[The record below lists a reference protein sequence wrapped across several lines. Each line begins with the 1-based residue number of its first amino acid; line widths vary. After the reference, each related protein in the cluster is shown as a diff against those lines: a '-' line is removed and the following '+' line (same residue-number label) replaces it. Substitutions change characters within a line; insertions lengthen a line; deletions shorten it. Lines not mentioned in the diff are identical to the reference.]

1 MSKKIFRAILLTAFV
16 VLLTSFA
23 LVLVSLYGYF
33 SEQQGLQLQQ
43 ELSLAAQ
50 GVELNGRTYLEHV
63 ENRAYRLTWV
73 GGDGRVLYDTQASA
87 DSMENHG
94 QREEIQ
100 QALASG
106 AGASSRM
113 SATLMRRTAYCAERL
128 SDGTVLR
135 ISTDQVTVLALLIGM
150 LQSLSLLIIIASAVS
165 WVLAGKLARQ
175 VVKPINALDLDDPLS
190 NDIYEEFAPLL
201 RRIHHQNQQL
211 TAQMKAL
218 RERSDELTQITAN
231 MSEGLALLNDKMV
244 ILHLNPAA
252 QTIFQT
258 DDGCEGRDFL
268 ELDRSTEMSRAVQKA
283 LELGHGELRETRSGR
298 EYQFDVSRI
307 ESDGAVIGA
316 VVLAFDV
323 TEKAAAERSRREFTA
338 NVSHEL
344 KTPLQ
349 SIIGSAELLEN
360 GMVAQPDVPRF
371 AGRIRT
377 EAQRLVSLIE
387 DIFRLSQ
394 MDEEAAMPRET
405 VELLALAQE
414 VCASL
419 DHQAAAKNV
428 RLTVSGSPSPVS
440 GVRPLLYEMVYNL
453 CDNAVKYNVE
463 GGSVTVDVGLE
474 GQNVVLRVCDTG
486 IGIPPEYQDRV
497 FERFFRVDKSRSK
510 AIGGTGL
517 GLAIVKHAVKYHS
530 GHLCLKS
537 TPGQGTAITV
547 SFPAAAGPTA

>member
-16 VLLTSFA
+16 VLLTSFV
-23 LVLVSLYGYF
+23 LVLLSLYGYF
-33 SEQQGLQLQQ
+33 SEQQGIQLQQ

-50 GVELNGRTYLEHV
+50 GVELNGQTYLEHMG
-63 ENRAYRLTWV
+63 NREYRLTWV
-73 GGDGRVLYDTQASA
+73 GGDGRVLYDTQAPV

-113 SATLMRRTAYCAERL
+113 STTLMRRTAYYAERL

-150 LQSLSLLIIIASAVS
+150 LQPLSLLIIIASAVS
-165 WVLAGKLARQ
+165 WVLAGKLSRQ

-231 MSEGLALLNDKMV
+231 MSEGLALLNDRMV
-244 ILHLNPAA
+244 VLHLNPAA

-283 LELGHGELRETRSGR
+283 LELGHGELRETRNGR

-360 GMVAQPDVPRF
+360 GMVAQPDIPRF
-371 AGRIRT
+371 VGRIRT

-414 VCASL
+414 VCTSL
-419 DHQAAAKNV
+419 KPQAAAKNV
-428 RLTVSGSPSPVS
+428 RLAVSGSPSPVS

-453 CDNAVKYNVE
+453 CDNAIKYNVE

-474 GQNVVLRVCDTG
+474 GQNVVLSVCDTG

-537 TPGQGTAITV
+537 TPGQGTTITI
-547 SFPAAAGPTA
+547 SFPAAGPTI